1 MTILETI
8 PTWRNDA
15 ALGYRSRESVSKI
28 ESIEAIPL
36 RVPLDRVYSGSY
48 YRMRSRCTIITRVR
62 TSDGVVGESYN
73 ADSDEEQMEIVSII
87 NDELRPKL
95 LGTPAMNIE
104 SAWQSMFDA
113 TFDQLRDRRLPMQA
127 IACVDSALWD
137 GLGKAMGQPLYR
149 IWGGFRDEMPV
160 IGIGGYYGIDDQGL
174 RDEARF
180 FLDQGFAGMKFKVGG
195 RTPEEDARRVKV
207 VRDYVGP
214 DFVLLCDA
222 NQGYTTRQ
230 AIEFARLT
238 EDVGLRWFEEPC
250 IWYNDKRAMRE
261 VRLATGI
268 PVAAGQSE
276 WSGAGMRELMTHG
289 SIDIS
294 NFDASWGGGPTE
306 WRRVAGMAS
315 LFGVEMAH
323 HEEPQV
329 ALHLLASIPH
339 ATFVEVFTPA
349 RDPIFW
355 NLLANRPKATMHAF
369 PLSDAPGFGWELD
382 EAYIDKHKV
391 G

>member
-1 MTILETI
+1 M
-8 PTWRNDA
+8 
-15 ALGYRSRESVSKI
+15 SKI
-28 ESIEAIPL
+28 ESIETIPI

-73 ADSDEEQMEIVSII
+73 ADADEEQSEILSII
-87 NDELRPKL
+87 NDEIQPRLI
-95 LGTPAMNIE
+95 GTSALNVE
-104 SAWQSMFDA
+104 SAWRSMFDT

-127 IACVDSALWD
+127 ISCVDSALWD
-137 GLGKAMGQPLYR
+137 GLGKAVGQPLHR
-149 IWGGFRDEMPV
+149 IWGGFRDAMPV
-160 IGIGGYYGIDDQGL
+160 IGIGGYYGIDDDGL
-174 RDEARF
+174 RKEAGF
-180 FLDQGFAGMKFKVGG
+180 FLEQGFAGMKFKVGG
-195 RTPEEDARRVKV
+195 RPPVEDARRVKV
-207 VRDYVGP
+207 VRDFVGT

-222 NQGYTTRQ
+222 NQGYTTRE
-230 AIEFARLT
+230 AIEFAHLT
-238 EDVGLRWFEEPC
+238 DDVGLRWFEEPC

-261 VRLATGI
+261 VRLATGV

-276 WSGAGMRELMTHG
+276 WSGAGMRELMTGG

-306 WRRVAGMAS
+306 WRRVAGMAAI
-315 LFGVEMAH
+315 FGVEMAH

-339 ATFVEVFTPA
+339 GTFVEVFTPA

-355 NLLANRPKATMHAF
+355 NLLANRPEASSTSF
-369 PLSDAPGFGWELD
+369 PVMDAPGFGWELD
-382 EAYIDKHKV
+382 EAYINRYKV
-391 G
+391 D

>member
-1 MTILETI
+1 MKITDVAVEILEVPVEHGYVAAGRAVDANWHILARIRTADGI
-8 PTWRNDA
+8 EGIGYVVKQRGEFIRAIAQATRELGEHLIGMNVLEPDA
-15 ALGYRSRESVSKI
+15 AWEKLAARTDWVGPGGLQHW
-28 ESIEAIPL
+28 AIA
-36 RVPLDRVYSGSY
+36 PLD
-48 YRMRSRCTIITRVR
+48 I
-62 TSDGVVGESYN
+62 
-73 ADSDEEQMEIVSII
+73 
-87 NDELRPKL
+87 
-95 LGTPAMNIE
+95 
-104 SAWQSMFDA
+104 
-113 TFDQLRDRRLPMQA
+113 
-127 IACVDSALWD
+127 ALWD
-137 GLGKAMGQPLYR
+137 AAGKALGQPLYR

-174 RDEARF
+174 REEAGF
-180 FLDQGFAGMKFKVGG
+180 FLEQGFAGMKFKVGG
-195 RTPEEDARRVKV
+195 RLPPEDARRVKV
-207 VRDYVGP
+207 ERDYVGP
-214 DFVLLCDA
+214 DFILLCDA
-222 NQGYTTRQ
+222 NQGYTTRE

-250 IWYNDKRAMRE
+250 IWYNDMRAMRE

-289 SIDIS
+289 SIDVS

-323 HEEPQV
+323 HEEPQM

-355 NLLANRPKATMHAF
+355 NLLVNRPEASEQAF

-391 G
+391 V

>member
-1 MTILETI
+1 VEK
-8 PTWRNDA
+8 DA
-15 ALGYRSRESVSKI
+15 FGGDGSGEMVSTI
-28 ESIEAIPL
+28 ESIETIAI

-73 ADSDEEQMEIVSII
+73 ADADEEQMEIVSII
-87 NDELRPKL
+87 QDELGPRLIGK
-95 LGTPAMNIE
+95 PALNIE
-104 SAWQSMFDA
+104 AAWSAMFDA

-127 IACVDSALWD
+127 IACIDSALWD
-137 GLGKAMGQPLYR
+137 GLGKAVGQPLYR
-149 IWGGFRDEMPV
+149 LWGGFRDQMPV

-174 RDEARF
+174 RDEAEF

-195 RTPEEDARRVKV
+195 RSPAEDARRVQV

-214 DFVLLCDA
+214 DFILLCDA
-222 NQGYTTRQ
+222 NQGYTTRE

-238 EDVGLRWFEEPC
+238 EEVDLRWFEEPC
-250 IWYNDKRAMRE
+250 IWYNDVRAMRD
-261 VRLATGI
+261 VRLATGV

-276 WSGAGMRELMTHG
+276 LSGAGMRDLMTSG
-289 SIDIS
+289 SIDVS

-355 NLLANRPKATMHAF
+355 NLLANRPEATMQAF

-382 EAYIDKHKV
+382 EAYIHKHKAV
-391 G
+391 